1 VWCERTRVALVTVLA
16 RLTARRDLQCRFGY
30 NLVESVGSTGQDFA
44 GVAVAEDVALF
55 VGLEGPFPFV
65 VAAVALGLEG
75 GRHF

>member
-1 VWCERTRVALVTVLA
+1 
-16 RLTARRDLQCRFGY
+16 
-30 NLVESVGSTGQDFA
+30 
-44 GVAVAEDVALF
+44 VALF